1 MCCVCV
7 GGAAAWSAAL
17 TFPPR
22 GPPAARC
29 PMAAMAPVWVNS
41 CCALAAAAALV
52 FFRVSSEQPTSE
64 CQTPASHCR
73 QRDVHR
79 LLKSRRVVVLQ
90 LLNQ

>member
-1 MCCVCV
+1 
-7 GGAAAWSAAL
+7 
-17 TFPPR
+17 
-22 GPPAARC
+22 
-29 PMAAMAPVWVNS
+29 MAAMAPVWVNS
-41 CCALAAAAALV
+41 CCALAAAALV